1 MWPSTEAPRNR
12 VQLRGNHGRNE
23 PINAKVRTIVEQG
36 NGTDRTHRKHAELQ
50 KIAIDRTEQVRWRV
64 RKRTRAA
71 LPARVGS
78 FVKESHGTCAATL
91 AADPAGESPAGGIF
105 QLPP

>member
-23 PINAKVRTIVEQG
+23 PINAKVRTIVEQR

-78 FVKESHGTCAATL
+78 FVKESHGTSWAIL
-91 AADPAGESPAGGIF
+91 PFMRSSGIV
-105 QLPP
+105 QKASSAST